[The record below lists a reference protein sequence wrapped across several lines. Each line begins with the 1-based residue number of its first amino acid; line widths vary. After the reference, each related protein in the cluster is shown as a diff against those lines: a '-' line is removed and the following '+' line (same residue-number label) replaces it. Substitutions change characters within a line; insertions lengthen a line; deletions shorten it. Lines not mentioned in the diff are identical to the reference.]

1 MPEEP
6 GVSQEAH
13 GNYIAQATHG
23 ASATVNVYAS
33 PPSLSDQNR
42 ARFLVR
48 LRTRY
53 HDLLSQSLHGAVR
66 MNLELAGHPDAV
78 APPVRLLYESDQ
90 QSAHPLTASTS
101 FFQIYED
108 AGHELLVLGEPG
120 AGKSTLLL
128 KLACDLVMQAER
140 DQSQGLPVMIPL
152 SSWAR
157 KRQPFAQWLA
167 EQIALLYDIA
177 LPIATRCVQKE
188 SLLLLL
194 DGLDEMEEDARAPCI
209 EA

>member
-66 MNLELAGHPDAV
+66 LTLELAGHPEAV
-78 APPVRLLYESDQ
+78 APPVQLLYESDRQ
-90 QSAHPLTASTS
+90 PAHPQAPSTS
-101 FFQIYED
+101 LFQVYTE
-108 AGHELLVLGEPG
+108 AGEELLVLGEPG
-120 AGKSTLLL
+120 
-128 KLACDLVMQAER
+128 
-140 DQSQGLPVMIPL
+140 
-152 SSWAR
+152 
-157 KRQPFAQWLA
+157 
-167 EQIALLYDIA
+167 
-177 LPIATRCVQKE
+177 
-188 SLLLLL
+188 
-194 DGLDEMEEDARAPCI
+194 
-209 EA
+209 